1 MLSLKP
7 KSLFVQNVLN
17 RLKQATTFWL
27 FRLMIGITIAS
38 IAVIPVLQLTVEN
51 LPKSVWS
58 IVWVLLI
65 AIVFVYL
72 VTLVNGTWDEQKRRI
87 QVDPLVILMMIIVIT
102 AGCAAYCQ
110 DILFNEGEIP
120 YITYLA
126 IAVIIL
132 LATLF
137 TNIAEKRMDEM

>member
-102 AGCAAYCQ
+102 AST
-110 DILFNEGEIP
+110 F
-120 YITYLA
+120 T
-126 IAVIIL
+126 VI
-132 LATLF
+132 
-137 TNIAEKRMDEM
+137 

>member
-87 QVDPLVILMMIIVIT
+87 QVDPLVILMMIIWHVKCIT
-102 AGCAAYCQ
+102 PG
-110 DILFNEGEIP
+110 
-120 YITYLA
+120 
-126 IAVIIL
+126 
-132 LATLF
+132 
-137 TNIAEKRMDEM
+137 